1 MIGFGGTP
9 AIGMRTMEGSSVEG
23 SRPGEAL
30 FRSRCV
36 SASRHRLL
44 GQVCIVTP
52 PTTTATLL
60 IAVLSLI
67 LLGAATYFVEVPQ
80 RTRAI
85 GVLMP
90 VGGLLKVIAT
100 DTGRVTEL
108 AVKEGMTVTEGQL
121 LLRITSDRNAP
132 DSSAVSKSQ
141 IRSLEAELGL
151 IDRADVRELE
161 MKSSR
166 AAALEKQVALTQVRL
181 RKAAAEVDLQSRH
194 VRILEQRFERMNVL
208 VAQGSL
214 AKDKLAQER
223 SGILRAKANS
233 VGLERDMLRVRQE
246 AEQQEMERNEI
257 LKEMELGQLH
267 HDIERERL
275 FRQIGRAQI
284 ESGQVVLA
292 PATGVVARLSARL
305 GSTSRRG
312 QTLLTLYKSDSRL
325 EAWLYLP
332 SDKAGQLRAGQAVQ
346 LRLDAYPH
354 EMFGTISAVVSQVSP
369 IALLAS
375 DLAVPLP
382 IKGPVFEVRASIADE
397 SIDALGSSW
406 PLSPGTSFQA
416 DVIRQRFRL
425 YQWLLRSV
433 RGEDESG
440 YSLAGP

>member
-1 MIGFGGTP
+1 
-9 AIGMRTMEGSSVEG
+9 MEGSSFEG
-23 SRPGEAL
+23 PGPGKAL

-36 SASRHRLL
+36 STSRRRLL
-44 GQVCIVTP
+44 GQVCIATP
-52 PTTTATLL
+52 PTTTVTLL
-60 IAVLSLI
+60 IALFSLI
-67 LLGAATYFVEVPQ
+67 LLGAAAYFVEVPQ
-80 RTRAI
+80 RTRAV

-90 VGGLLKVIAT
+90 AGGLLKVIAT

-108 AVKEGMTVTEGQL
+108 AVTEGMTVTEGQL

-132 DSSAVSKSQ
+132 DSSAVSESQ
-141 IRSLEAELGL
+141 IRSLEVELGL
-151 IDRADVRELE
+151 IDRAYVRERE
-161 MKSSR
+161 IKSSR
-166 AAALEKQVALTQVRL
+166 AAALQKQVEITRFRL
-181 RKAAAEVDLQSRH
+181 SKAVDEVDLQSQH
-194 VRILEQRFERMNVL
+194 VRLLEQRFERINVL

-214 AKDKLAQER
+214 AKDKLALER

-233 VGLERDMLRVRQE
+233 TGLERDMLRIRQE
-246 AEQQEMERNEI
+246 IMQQEMERV
-257 LKEMELGQLH
+257 ELNSATELDQLH
-267 HDIERERL
+267 HDMERQRL
-275 FRQIGRAQI
+275 LRQIGRAQI

-292 PATGVVARLSARL
+292 PAAGVVARLSARR
-305 GSTSRRG
+305 GSTSRPG
-312 QTLLTLYKSDSRL
+312 QTLMTLYKAESRL

-354 EMFGTISAVVSQVSP
+354 EMFGTISAVVSQVST

-382 IKGPVFEVRASIADE
+382 INGPVFEVRASIAAN

-425 YQWLLRSV
+425 YQWLLRYV
-433 RGEDESG
+433 RGEDEGG
-440 YSLAGP
+440 YSIVGS

>member
-1 MIGFGGTP
+1 
-9 AIGMRTMEGSSVEG
+9 MEGSSVEG

-60 IAVLSLI
+60 IAALSLI

-90 VGGLLKVIAT
+90 AGGLLKVIAT

-151 IDRADVRELE
+151 IDRAHVRERE

-208 VAQGSL
+208 VVQGSL

-246 AEQQEMERNEI
+246 SEQQEMERNEI
-257 LKEMELGQLH
+257 LKEMELGQLY
-267 HDIERERL
+267 HDMERERL

-305 GSTSRRG
+305 GSTSRLG

-325 EAWLYLP
+325 EAWLYVP

-382 IKGPVFEVRASIADE
+382 IKGPVFEVRASITDD

>member
-1 MIGFGGTP
+1 
-9 AIGMRTMEGSSVEG
+9 MEGSSIEG
-23 SRPGEAL
+23 PRPGKAL

-36 SASRHRLL
+36 STSRRRLL

-52 PTTTATLL
+52 PTTAATLF
-60 IAVLSLI
+60 IALFSLI

-80 RTRAI
+80 RTRAV

-90 VGGLLKVIAT
+90 AGGLLKVIAT

-132 DSSAVSKSQ
+132 DSSAVSMSR
-141 IRSLEAELGL
+141 IRSLEVELGL
-151 IDRADVRELE
+151 IDRVHVRERQ

-166 AAALEKQVALTQVRL
+166 AAALQKQVALTQFRL
-181 RKAAAEVDLQSRH
+181 SKAADEVDLQSQH
-194 VRILEQRFERMNVL
+194 VRLLEQRFERINVL

-214 AKDKLAQER
+214 AKDKLALER
-223 SGILRAKANS
+223 SEILRAKANS
-233 VGLERDMLRVRQE
+233 AGLERDMLRIRQE
-246 AEQQEMERNEI
+246 SMQQEMERNEI
-257 LKEMELGQLH
+257 NNATQLDQLH
-267 HDIERERL
+267 HDMERERL
-275 FRQIGRAQI
+275 LRQIGRAQI

-292 PATGVVARLSARL
+292 PAAGVVARLNVRR
-305 GSTSRRG
+305 GSTSRPG
-312 QTLLTLYKSDSRL
+312 QTLMTLYKAESRL

-354 EMFGTISAVVSQVSP
+354 EMFGTISAVVFQVST

-382 IKGPVFEVRASIADE
+382 IKGPVFEVRASIAAD
-397 SIDALGSSW
+397 SIDALGESW

-433 RGEDESG
+433 QGEEEGD
-440 YSLAGP
+440 YSFAGP